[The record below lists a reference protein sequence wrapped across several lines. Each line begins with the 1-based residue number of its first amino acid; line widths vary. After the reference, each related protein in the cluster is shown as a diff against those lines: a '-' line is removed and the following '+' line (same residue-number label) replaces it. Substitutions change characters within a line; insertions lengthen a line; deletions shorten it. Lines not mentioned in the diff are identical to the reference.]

1 MFKSHSIKWTISLV
15 KDSRKYNYRHNERKV
30 FMMLRVI
37 MVMVLLFPLTAF
49 SQSTIYN
56 LDSQGS
62 LYRSTLGRSA
72 LGVNISFLEN
82 GKNLGGYLVSPI
94 DHSLQVIFGVGIG
107 LYDTGKFRDLGTS
120 PDPFSYE
127 ELIEFS
133 ASSDRL
139 KLRES
144 SPSIRLLDHLEL
156 ETLGGS
162 IPPAPFAA
170 VALEKTSAVGTT
182 GLQSFLL
189 GGVGASALKGVLGA
203 DNTPLFSIVDLIA
216 FGGAGI
222 FKRLK
227 ASSELAITP
236 SFGVFYAYTWETV
249 DDKIFNV
256 KKNAEAGNFSG
267 AAGMQLDLAPEFSIW
282 STLTFSF
289 DTSDTILNVSVN
301 WH

>member
-1 MFKSHSIKWTISLV
+1 
-15 KDSRKYNYRHNERKV
+15 
-30 FMMLRVI
+30 MMLRAT
-37 MVMVLLFPLTAF
+37 MVMVLLFPLAAF

-107 LYDTGKFRDLGTS
+107 LFDTGKFRDFGTI
-120 PDPFSYE
+120 PEPLSYE
-127 ELIEFS
+127 DLQKRI
-133 ASSDRL
+133 ASIDYQE
-139 KLRES
+139 LREF
-144 SPSIRLLDHLEL
+144 SPSISFLDPLEL

-189 GGVGASALKGVLGA
+189 GGVGASSLKGVLGA

-227 ASSELAITP
+227 TSSELAITP

-249 DDKIFNV
+249 DDKIFDV

-267 AAGMQLDLAPEFSIW
+267 VAGMQLDLAPEFSIW

-289 DTSDTILNVSVN
+289 DTSDTILSVSVN